1 MGRLYPNIWFPGKID
16 QVLVNGGS
24 NYEQRLV
31 SKLVIS
37 IFHIRTYFYSTT
49 TKHEILQISNHN
61 LLWRS
66 LRILSFLFC
75 KYISRYI
82 SKYISR
88 YISKYI
94 SKYFYSSIL
103 KTYLILLNWT
113 ESESKQRFSLLQ
125 EKVVIQAV
133 CLRTQ
138 AVSMKAQF

>member
-37 IFHIRTYFYSTT
+37 NFHIRTYFYSTT

-61 LLWRS
+61 LFWRS

-82 SKYISR
+82 SKYT
-88 YISKYI
+88 

-138 AVSMKAQF
+138 AGSMKAQF

>member
-37 IFHIRTYFYSTT
+37 NFHIRTYFYSTT
-49 TKHEILQISNHN
+49 TKHEILQITNHN

-75 KYISRYI
+75 
-82 SKYISR
+82 KYISR

>member
-37 IFHIRTYFYSTT
+37 NFHIRTYFYSTT

-75 KYISRYI
+75 
-82 SKYISR
+82 KYISR

>member
-31 SKLVIS
+31 PKLVIS
-37 IFHIRTYFYSTT
+37 NFHIRPYFYSTT

-61 LLWRS
+61 LLWRT
-66 LRILSFLFC
+66 LRMLWSYLFG

-82 SKYISR
+82 SKYIP
-88 YISKYI
+88 KNCH
-94 SKYFYSSIL
+94 SSIL

-138 AVSMKAQF
+138 AVTIKAQFYT